1 MFTIEEIK
9 EKNKEFDFNNYEI
22 TDMFKDRF
30 ENDCLI
36 SKSGTR
42 HIIWIDLE
50 GKIILESL
58 ELSKLI
64 IKTHKIIG
72 KLEEEIINMK
82 CKPINRNMSDI
93 EIHKEWDKKIK
104 IIKQKEKGMARLIR
118 KIDKLYKDFFN
129 PHKIDFWKL
138 RKQYFNRK

>member
-1 MFTIEEIK
+1 
-9 EKNKEFDFNNYEI
+9 
-22 TDMFKDRF
+22 
-30 ENDCLI
+30 
-36 SKSGTR
+36 
-42 HIIWIDLE
+42 
-50 GKIILESL
+50 
-58 ELSKLI
+58 
-64 IKTHKIIG
+64 
-72 KLEEEIINMK
+72 
-82 CKPINRNMSDI
+82 MSDI